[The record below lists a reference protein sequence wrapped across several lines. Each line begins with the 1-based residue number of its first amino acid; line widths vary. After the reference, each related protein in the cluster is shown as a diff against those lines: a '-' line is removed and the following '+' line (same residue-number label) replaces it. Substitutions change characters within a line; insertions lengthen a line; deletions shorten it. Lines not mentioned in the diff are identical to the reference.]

1 MCILSYE
8 VDWILHVFYPVKLA
22 ASHVRVHGY
31 TILDHFD
38 SFFKKGTVPWKLV
51 ISTENWWKMKIH
63 FLKLVDIPSFSGGGG
78 GLCGE
83 VSEIVGFA
91 EIVGFV
97 GLTAGNPK
105 KVSF

>member
-1 MCILSYE
+1 M
-8 VDWILHVFYPVKLA
+8 
-22 ASHVRVHGY
+22 
-31 TILDHFD
+31 
-38 SFFKKGTVPWKLV
+38 
-51 ISTENWWKMKIH
+51 H

-78 GLCGE
+78 GLFGE
-83 VSEIVGFA
+83 VSEVAGFA